1 LAVLFAKCSFKEAKM
16 SVISGEMIDLY
27 RLKTISAGLRLES
40 KGLKGRVRCSV
51 IAREILSKHN
61 KKPEKNL
68 VKLCE
73 QFKNFVIE
81 QEANKCA

>member
-1 LAVLFAKCSFKEAKM
+1 M
-16 SVISGEMIDLY
+16 NVISGEMVDLY
-27 RLKTISAGLRLES
+27 RLKTISAGIKLES
-40 KGLKGRVRCSV
+40 KGLKARVRCSV
-51 IAREILSKHN
+51 IAREILTKHN

-73 QFKNFVIE
+73 QFKNFVLE